1 MVGAESP
8 WEDESAILA
17 RSTAALI
24 PPPDLDGPGLEGRT
38 AGLPLRSSMR
48 LANLALSRTR
58 RISPLAFVSML
69 VSCTTAAVAI
79 YAWSSL
85 VHGQRVHL
93 RASIGGVARECA
105 D

>member
-1 MVGAESP
+1 
-8 WEDESAILA
+8 
-17 RSTAALI
+17 
-24 PPPDLDGPGLEGRT
+24 
-38 AGLPLRSSMR
+38 MR

-105 D
+105 DAFERRAWSQSVALRDLASSWVRFAP